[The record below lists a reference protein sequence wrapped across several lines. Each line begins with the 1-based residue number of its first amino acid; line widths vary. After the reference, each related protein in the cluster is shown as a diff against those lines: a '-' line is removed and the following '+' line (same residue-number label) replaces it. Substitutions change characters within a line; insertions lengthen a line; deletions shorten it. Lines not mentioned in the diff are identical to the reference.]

1 MFARHDQ
8 QFDILHGNIR
18 ELGDMARVMG
28 DETTAQ
34 NELLDRMNEEAA
46 ETEDQIV
53 AATRKVDKLIERMQ
67 GSCGWVCIGILIAI
81 LALVS
86 FLALAI

>member
-1 MFARHDQ
+1 
-8 QFDILHGNIR
+8 
-18 ELGDMARVMG
+18 MAQAMG
-28 DETTAQ
+28 EETAAQ

-53 AATRKVDKLIERMQ
+53 AATRKVEKLIERMQ
-67 GSCGWVCIGILIAI
+67 GNCGWVCIGVLIAI
-81 LALVS
+81 LVLVS